1 MQPIFL
7 VVGGPGVGKS
17 TTSRALAATFPRSIH
32 VPVDDL
38 RHMVVAGLAL
48 PGQHWPAELVRQIAL
63 AREAAVRMAL
73 DYAEAGFAVVLDD
86 FYDPN
91 GLAEYREL
99 LARPEAQGIVLFPN
113 QAEARRRNA
122 ARSPGEAGAY
132 IDEAIPTAYRFL
144 EPALE
149 RLAGDGW
156 LVLDTS
162 DLDVGGAVAAILDHA
177 RLRSSRLEAAPG
189 STPTRAP

>member
-38 RHMVVAGLAL
+38 RHMVVMGLAL
-48 PGQHWPAELVRQIAL
+48 PAAEWTPELVRQIAL
-63 AREAAVRMAL
+63 ARGAAVRLAL
-73 DYAEAGFAVVLDD
+73 DYAAAGFAVILDD
-86 FYDPN
+86 FYDPH

-99 LARPEAQGIVLFPN
+99 LARPETHGVVLFPDE
-113 QAEARRRNA
+113 AEARRRNA

-132 IDEAIPTAYRFL
+132 IDGAIPIAYGFL

-149 RLAGDGW
+149 RLAAEGW
-156 LVLDTS
+156 LILDTTA
-162 DLDVGGAVAAILDHA
+162 LDVDGAVAAILDHA
-177 RLRSSRLEAAPG
+177 RLRAERPRDG
-189 STPTRAP
+189 DGPTTGRET

>member
-17 TTSRALAATFPRSIH
+17 TTSRALGATFPRSIH

-38 RHMVVAGLAL
+38 RHMVVAGLSL
-48 PGQHWPAELVRQIAL
+48 PGPHWGDELRSQITL
-63 AREAAVRMAL
+63 AREVAVRMAL

-86 FYDPN
+86 FYDPH

-99 LARPEAQGIVLFPN
+99 LARPEAQGIVLFPD

-132 IDEAIPTAYRFL
+132 IDGAIPIAYGFL

-149 RLAGDGW
+149 RLAAEGW
-156 LVLDTS
+156 LILDTTA
-162 DLDVGGAVAAILDHA
+162 LDVDGAVAAILDHA
-177 RLRSSRLEAAPG
+177 RLRAERPRDG
-189 STPTRAP
+189 DGPTTGRET

>member
-1 MQPIFL
+1 M
-7 VVGGPGVGKS
+7 GKS

-38 RHMVVAGLAL
+38 RHMVVSGLEL
-48 PGQHWPAELVRQIAL
+48 PGPDWTAELVRQIAL
-63 AREAAVRMAL
+63 AREWAVRLAL

-99 LARPEAQGIVLFPN
+99 LARPETQGVVLFPN

-122 ARSPGEAGAY
+122 ARSPGETGAY
-132 IDEAIPTAYRFL
+132 IDGAIPTAYGFL

-149 RLAGDGW
+149 RLAAEGW
-156 LVLDTS
+156 LILDTTNM
-162 DLDVGGAVAAILDHA
+162 DVDGAVAAILDHA
-177 RLRSSRLEAAPG
+177 RRRSIRPAAAPG
-189 STPTRAP
+189 STPGREP